1 MEMRIVHYFVCRSY
15 EPVWIGCLQILKAC
29 FRQNVICQII
39 RLHKISMFA
48 FSKSRIFTFAKHC
61 EALPLQKRRWANCY
75 FFFSSE
81 NQNSANTIR
90 NSANTIGNTSS
101 IPSPMYI
108 SSFIF
113 SVSLYS
119 SMYICYSVLS
129 VSIGSQFSVP
139 NSASFFIL
147 LAQ

>member
-1 MEMRIVHYFVCRSY
+1 MILLLCVFVWCVHL
-15 EPVWIGCLQILKAC
+15 EPVWIGCLQILNARI
-29 FRQNVICQII
+29 RQNVICQIVY
-39 RLHKISMFA
+39 LHKISMFA

-61 EALPLQKRRWANCY
+61 EALLFQKRRCANRY
-75 FFFSSE
+75 FFSSE
-81 NQNSANTIR
+81 NQNSANRIR
-90 NSANTIGNTSS
+90 NSANAIGNTSF